1 MTKADL
7 VAFVAE
13 KTKTSKKDSEMFLN
27 TICDSIE
34 HFLSKKETVRI
45 LGFGTFSP
53 QFRKASTA
61 RNPKTGEP
69 VNVPETWVP
78 RFKPGTALK
87 EAVKGIK
94 GRK

>member
-27 TICDSIE
+27 AICDSIE
-34 HFLSKKETVRI
+34 HLLAKKETIRI
-45 LGFGTFSP
+45 LGFGTFAP
-53 QFRKASTA
+53 QFRKASVA
-61 RNPKTGEP
+61 RNPKTGDA

-78 RFKPGTALK
+78 RFKPGNALK
-87 EAVKGIK
+87 EAVKRIK
-94 GRK
+94 GSK